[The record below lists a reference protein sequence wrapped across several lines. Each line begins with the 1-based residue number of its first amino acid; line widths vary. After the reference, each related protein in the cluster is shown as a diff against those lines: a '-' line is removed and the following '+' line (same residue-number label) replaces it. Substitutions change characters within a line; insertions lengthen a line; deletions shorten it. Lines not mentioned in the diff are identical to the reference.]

1 MDARRKVGLTVAPL
15 LSALML
21 GGCVSQSDYD
31 ALKAQNETLQGQ
43 NQQLRE
49 QLAAEQTQ
57 VGRLQEAIKY
67 TINSDLLFPPGNWT
81 MKERGKR
88 VMADMAAKLAPG
100 QRAVMGPQ
108 RAGLRNQYVGD
119 RPGASRPGRHVQR
132 GTLAKASRKRY
143 AVAHLAGRKAEHDQ
157 RAGLGRSQPGR
168 LERHAAGSGQEPSGG
183 RSRSPPRFDRQG
195 RSVVERT
202 RRRLSLPDFL
212 FLGRLGEH
220 PL

>member
-100 QRAVMGPQ
+100 QRAHGP
-108 RAGLRNQYVGD
+108 AAEPGVINDVGD

-183 RSRSPPRFDRQG
+183 DLTRRLNFDRQG